1 MRIGRMIIGLCVGVM
16 LAAGAAQ
23 AQTKIAIGYGP
34 STVWMPAFVA
44 KDQGFFANHG
54 IDATLTLIPV
64 GSRSTAGAD
73 RGSDPG
79 LGHEPDHSAAG
90 R

>member
-1 MRIGRMIIGLCVGVM
+1 VRVGAV
-16 LAAGAAQ
+16 LAAVTATAGAQ
-23 AQTKIAIGYGP
+23 AQTNIAIGYGP

-64 GSRSTAGAD
+64 GSNQPPALIAD
-73 RGSDPG
+73 SIQSR
-79 LGHEPDHSAAG
+79 A
-90 R
+90 